1 MKNYLFLFGILLF
14 AACNRAKTTVRAA
27 VNTTGELVGQTA
39 AEFADGV
46 SEGVTQTFDCTITTA
61 KNLESK
67 GVSGG
72 KFSIASDSTGSNN
85 KLTVY
90 LIFDADFTGDIMAKI
105 KDKSGKE
112 YGRIRSSAL
121 NMKKG
126 DAKNIDFVFDV
137 KTNIES
143 QSKIILE

>member
-1 MKNYLFLFGILLF
+1 MKNYLFFLSLLLF
-14 AACNRAKTTVRAA
+14 VACNRAKTTVRAA

-46 SEGVTQTFDCTITTA
+46 SEGVTQTFDCKIEQSQSLV
-61 KNLESK
+61 KK

-72 KFSIASDSTGSNN
+72 KFSISNDSIGRNN
-85 KLTVY
+85 KVSVY
-90 LIFDADFTGDIMAKI
+90 LIFDADFSGDIMAKI
-105 KDKSGKE
+105 QDKTGKE
-112 YGRIRSSAL
+112 YGRTRSATLS
-121 NMKKG
+121 MKKG
-126 DAKNIDFVFDV
+126 DARNIDFVFDA